1 MLVTFPKTCVHF
13 AQGRCSLKGRA
24 GGLDEGMSLSSYTS
38 LLLSFLFHKRQD
50 LQSKVMCEFSL
61 LPVLPKSM
69 LAFLTF
75 MAMTPWL

>member
-13 AQGRCSLKGRA
+13 VQSRCSLKGRG
-24 GGLDEGMSLSSYTS
+24 GGLDEGMSLSSYMS

-50 LQSKVMCEFSL
+50 LQIKVMCEFSL

-75 MAMTPWL
+75 MAITPWL